1 MGQSLEDRSLVR
13 PRHLIQVTPLN
24 APFKA
29 TQTIRMKLA
38 GDGDGTRIGKHL
50 HIVNFTFD
58 EGSKA
63 YTYQGNHILA
73 IFKEPEGYRSLKR
86 ELDVIA
92 EVEKLTVIEIDGI
105 KYSIQ
110 YYLYPLT

>member
-1 MGQSLEDRSLVR
+1 
-13 PRHLIQVTPLN
+13 
-24 APFKA
+24 
-29 TQTIRMKLA
+29 MKLA

-50 HIVNFTFD
+50 HVVNFTFAMPD
-58 EGSKA
+58 EWSKA

-73 IFKEPEGYRSLKR
+73 IFKEPEDYESLKR

>member
-1 MGQSLEDRSLVR
+1 M
-13 PRHLIQVTPLN
+13 TPPN

-50 HIVNFTFD
+50 HVVNFTFALPD

-73 IFKEPEGYRSLKR
+73 IFKEPEDYESLKR